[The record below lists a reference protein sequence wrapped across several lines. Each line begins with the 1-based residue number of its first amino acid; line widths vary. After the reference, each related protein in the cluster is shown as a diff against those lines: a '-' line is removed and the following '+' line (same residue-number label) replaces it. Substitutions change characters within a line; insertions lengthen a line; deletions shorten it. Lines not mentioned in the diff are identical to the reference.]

1 MLYKGYEIPI
11 NKMQD
16 WQIKE
21 HYKHIDKYIGFT
33 TKNVRYCFIDSEHV
47 SELIKPCLRIKPSVY
62 TLQIENSIASLS
74 ACSDLIHFQ
83 NTCQILNVNILTG
96 LKFSCKVP
104 FEMLQY
110 LANTPARQKIM
121 IAYNYDTD
129 HLIFVNT
136 VTGHKSKYEVDNENV
151 AQPIAELDCGL
162 PKGQYKRI
170 AVNRKSLIQ
179 ALQSMYDDV
188 VYLNYKPTNNTLHI
202 DSIKRVA
209 DIKCNVQQL

>member
-1 MLYKGYEIPI
+1 MLYKDYLLPI
-11 NKMQD
+11 DKMED
-16 WQIKE
+16 WKIKE
-21 HYKHIDKYIGFT
+21 HYKHIEKYFDFY
-33 TKNVRYCFIDSEHV
+33 TKNIRYCFIDSQHV
-47 SELIKPCLRIKPSVY
+47 SELVKPCLRIKPSVY
-62 TLQIENSIASLS
+62 TLQIENSTMTLS

-83 NTCQILNVNILTG
+83 NTCHILNVDCLTG
-96 LKFSCKVP
+96 LHFSCKVP
-104 FEMLQY
+104 FEMLQH
-110 LANTPARQKIM
+110 LASIPANRKLM
-121 IAYNYDTD
+121 IAYNYDWDWLMLVDT
-129 HLIFVNT
+129 T
-136 VTGHKSKYEVDNENV
+136 TGHKSKYEVDNENV
-151 AQPIAELDCGL
+151 AQPIDRLDCGL

>member
-11 NKMQD
+11 NQMQD

-21 HYKHIDKYIGFT
+21 HYKHIEKYIGFT

-47 SELIKPCLRIKPSVY
+47 SELIKPCLRVKPSVY

-83 NTCQILNVNILTG
+83 NTCEILNVDILTG
-96 LKFSCKVP
+96 LYFACTVP

-110 LANTPARQKIM
+110 LASISPKQKLM
-121 IAYNYDTD
+121 IAYNYDVD
-129 HLIFVNT
+129 RLYFINT
-136 VTGHKSKYEVDNENV
+136 VTGHKSTYQVDNENI
-151 AQPIAELDCGL
+151 AQPIKYLDSGL
-162 PKGQYKRI
+162 PKGQHKRI

-188 VYLNYKPTNNTLHI
+188 VYLNYKPTNNTFHI
-202 DSIKRVA
+202 TSIRRQA
-209 DIKCNVQQL
+209 DIKCNLEQF

>member
-1 MLYKGYEIPI
+1 MLYKDMEIPI

-21 HYKHIDKYIGFT
+21 HYKYIDEYLGFT

-62 TLQIENSIASLS
+62 TLQIENSIVSLS
-74 ACSDLIHFQ
+74 ACSELIHFQ
-83 NTCQILNVNILTG
+83 NTCNILNVNILTG

-136 VTGHKSKYEVDNENV
+136 ATGHKSKYEVDNENV
-151 AQPIAELDCGL
+151 AQPIDDLDCGL

-179 ALQSMYDDV
+179 ALQSMCEDV
-188 VYLNYKPTNNTLHI
+188 VYLNYKPTNNTFHI
-202 DSIKRVA
+202 RSIKRQA
-209 DIKCNVQQL
+209 DIRCNLEQF

>member
-1 MLYKGYEIPI
+1 MLYKDMEIPI
-11 NKMQD
+11 NQMED
-16 WQIKE
+16 WKIKE
-21 HYKHIDKYIGFT
+21 HYKHIDKYLGFT
-33 TKNVRYCFIDSEHV
+33 TKNVRYCFIESQHV

-62 TLQIENSIASLS
+62 ILQIENSTMTLS

-83 NTCQILNVNILTG
+83 NTCEILHVDYLTG
-96 LKFSCKVP
+96 LHFSCKVP

-136 VTGHKSKYEVDNENV
+136 ATGHKSKYEVDNENV
-151 AQPIAELDCGL
+151 AQPIEYLDSGL
-162 PKGQYKRI
+162 PKGQHKRI

-188 VYLNYKPTNNTLHI
+188 VYLNYKPTNNTFHI
-202 DSIKRVA
+202 TSIRRQA
-209 DIKCNVQQL
+209 DIKCNLEQF